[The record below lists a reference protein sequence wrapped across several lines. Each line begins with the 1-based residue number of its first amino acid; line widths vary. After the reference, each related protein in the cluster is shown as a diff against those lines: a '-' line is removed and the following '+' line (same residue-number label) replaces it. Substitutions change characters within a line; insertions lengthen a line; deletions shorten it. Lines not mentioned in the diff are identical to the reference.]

1 MLWVFFFLGLLEVR
15 QAQAQQVS
23 FLNITAPYQN
33 FTSSCIS
40 VLNQVLVCS
49 PKLVDITSIDPFP
62 ADSLLTE
69 VCTTTCAN
77 SLSLWVRRVAGSCGT
92 ARFTSG
98 SASYLA
104 AYMAETVL
112 ENYSKLCVKNPQGQF
127 CNAVFRSAIKAAGTA
142 TKAPAS
148 VACNSCALSILST
161 QLQMPLGNTMAEL
174 KTQYSSLTSSCK
186 VSSMT
191 ITPLATTTAWVTT
204 APTSTPAPCVGT
216 QYTVKTGDNCR
227 SVSLAQGIST
237 NDLLVTNELRSFCAN
252 FPAPGAKICIPTA
265 KKCKPYQLKAD
276 LSDECRT
283 IADKEGIR
291 WVQLVSWN
299 PELGE
304 YCEYLHR
311 LAKEGHVICVSMP
324 GGKWVN
330 PNPETPVVTTTAPET
345 FFTLPQTEFSALPS
359 PVNLGNPFPNSGY
372 TVPFAN
378 QTILDCALHRE
389 PPVIPVRRN
398 DTTASY
404 SCKDFAEFYG
414 ISLSDLVEWNPSLAT
429 RVQSGD
435 CTLFPGE
442 QYCARRDNPSNGGGE
457 MMMTKYCNST
467 EMAESGPRS
476 MCNGFVAWYRLT
488 KANFLDWNPGV
499 GANCEKF
506 HSGWEYCTSVRGFR
520 PGNTISTC
528 SRWHRV
534 EQLTPGTNACTA
546 IETKYGLQHARFVAW
561 NPNIKNDCSGIQ
573 VHYEYCVG
581 TPQFPG
587 TGS

>member
-1 MLWVFFFLGLLEVR
+1 M
-15 QAQAQQVS
+15 
-23 FLNITAPYQN
+23 
-33 FTSSCIS
+33 
-40 VLNQVLVCS
+40 
-49 PKLVDITSIDPFP
+49 
-62 ADSLLTE
+62 
-69 VCTTTCAN
+69 
-77 SLSLWVRRVAGSCGT
+77 
-92 ARFTSG
+92 
-98 SASYLA
+98 
-104 AYMAETVL
+104 

-127 CNAVFRSAIKAAGTA
+127 CNAVFRSAIKAVGTA
-142 TKAPAS
+142 SKAPAS

-191 ITPLATTTAWVTT
+191 ITPLATTTAW
-204 APTSTPAPCVGT
+204 
-216 QYTVKTGDNCR
+216 YTVKTGDNCR

-237 NDLLVTNELRSFCAN
+237 NDLLVTNELQSFCAN
-252 FPAPGAKICIPTA
+252 FPAPGAKVCIPTA

-291 WVQLVSWN
+291 WVQFVSWN

-311 LAKEGHVICVSMP
+311 LAKEGHVVCVSMP

-359 PVNLGNPFPNSGY
+359 PIHLGNPFPNSGY

-389 PPVIPVRRN
+389 PPVIPVKSN
-398 DTTASY
+398 DITASY

-414 ISLSDLVEWNPSLAT
+414 ISLAS

-442 QYCARRDNPSNGGGE
+442 QYCARRDNPSNDDGGGE
-457 MMMTKYCNST
+457 MMMTKY
-467 EMAESGPRS
+467 
-476 MCNGFVAWYRLT
+476 
-488 KANFLDWNPGV
+488 
-499 GANCEKF
+499 
-506 HSGWEYCTSVRGFR
+506 
-520 PGNTISTC
+520 
-528 SRWHRV
+528 
-534 EQLTPGTNACTA
+534 
-546 IETKYGLQHARFVAW
+546 
-561 NPNIKNDCSGIQ
+561 
-573 VHYEYCVG
+573 
-581 TPQFPG
+581 
-587 TGS
+587 